1 MRMACGIIAH
11 GLVLGSMHPRARML
25 IEQLQLEP
33 HPEGGWFRELYR
45 AEAQVEPGD
54 GRTPRAALTTLYY
67 LLAGGGHSRWHRVR
81 SDEVWHLYEGGP
93 LELLLAPP
101 ELQRVERVRLGAAG
115 VESGP
120 VHTVPAMWWQAARA
134 LGPYALVGCTVAPG
148 FEFED
153 FSLLDEDPMALRLLE
168 RVDPQLVAL
177 A

>member
-1 MRMACGIIAH
+1 
-11 GLVLGSMHPRARML
+11 MHPRARML

-45 AEAQVEPGD
+45 ADTLVEPGD
-54 GRTPRAALTTLYY
+54 GRTARAALTSIYY
-67 LLAGGGHSRWHRVR
+67 LLAEGTCSRWHRVR
-81 SDEVWHLYEGGP
+81 SDETWHLCEGGP

-120 VHTVPAMWWQAARA
+120 VHTVPAMWWQAARP
-134 LGPYALVGCTVAPG
+134 LGPYALVGCAVAPG

-153 FSLLDEDPMALRLLE
+153 FSLLEEDPMALRLLE